1 MTTWEIYKVF
11 KKSYDVLINLRMDS
25 AIEKDNMSLFS
36 ECIGNVK
43 SSIIALS
50 SSSDIHKIN
59 DVVALPYQ
67 SPISDLI
74 EKPWSSERK
83 VSTLLSAFREQL
95 EKINKNNYSLVSKI
109 VFFLKEIAL
118 KILYLD
124 FSLDSNCDLVI
135 MQINRAIVLD
145 AMDGKYVYSS
155 ELYELIENINR
166 KMFLS
171 YLRWSAEI
179 IWAVAML
186 NYKTHNYQESIFF
199 FREYISRFDE
209 EQINKMGDSKNISPI
224 LRAKIY
230 IGYSFEKD
238 EHFDEAIKLFHEIE
252 TELDSDNELLIEI
265 YHGLGHFYN
274 EYAIFGKTDMNVEEK
289 SQYISQ
295 ARKYMLKA
303 LNSKADYYSCFGSLF
318 HEYGDYNIA
327 DNIFRYASEQDE
339 IKNSSE
345 LSSEMKFYIA
355 QTLMVLEPQGDNQAL
370 ADSDFKEFEKFCE
383 KTYNYDG
390 IVHAR
395 IFRAKLKMR
404 NFSLFPTKKEIL
416 NEQQDT
422 ILELIQGLNQ
432 HALSVYASDSIKKE
446 YNKVLSALYI
456 FYYFTI
462 GQHRDLNFAEIQY
475 HMNTF
480 VQGIYSQE
488 KDFSEKNIQGVSTWV
503 FEVKVN
509 GVSLFGIGDYS
520 FIEEEESIFNVAK
533 DEYSSE
539 RFNVDHIVKNLSIKS
554 FKDYLHSNKKPDTI
568 MIIPSENTKD
578 FFEKSDILKDI
589 NADDVIYILYS
600 ADLSTENWF
609 QTIYKRKT
617 GKGATL
623 GQKYFAVKNIE
634 DLLRISFCFRC
645 FEILKKDMLASMPLF
660 SLAPTHFSESY
671 NYQLGE
677 SLDLLDIKKGETPPQ
692 VKQAILRSALEKQ
705 NQKYDQLYI
714 ESIHYKLKDGFLA
727 NKQCSCEDS
736 LFACCFLAEDLESN
750 ENISKTISFV
760 IKDEVFLKEHH
771 LDKLFK
777 LDVYYGYRALYN
789 YVDVLTELSNKL
801 GYDNVCTEE
810 CGDEPCHGCCE
821 GSLRDFASDRS
832 SEEKSIALCVIKL
845 LSGILGD
852 DIKKYTYRF
861 RVIRRR
867 PSPDADIFLFLKRPS
882 LIDEGDCSKKK
893 SASTIIN
900 GTIEES
906 NIEMKNIC
914 KKDDMV
920 RKENEKI
927 MNKEKKTVFVTY
939 CWTPKENQDKV
950 FVLVD
955 NLRARNLFAEQD
967 VDIMQR
973 ERNIQKVMNIGLQ
986 YDKVVVVLTEEYKKR
1001 ADEEN
1006 GKTGV
1011 AYEAP
1016 IISAEMRENPRK
1028 FSFVSFKHL
1037 TPELRKRICPKYFK
1051 GINIIDLTSEDDLD
1065 GYNRLYS
1072 ELFDIDLV
1080 DRKPVV
1086 DVDETTIVKK
1096 RHQA

>member
-11 KKSYDVLINLRMDS
+11 KKSYDFLINLRMDN
-25 AIEKDNMSLFS
+25 AIEKDNMLLFS

-50 SSSDIHKIN
+50 SCSDFYNIN
-59 DVVALPYQ
+59 NVVALPYQ

-95 EKINKNNYSLVSKI
+95 EKVNKNSYSLASKI

-124 FSLDSNCDLVI
+124 FSLDSNSDLVI

-171 YLRWSAEI
+171 YLRWSAEV

-209 EQINKMGDSKNISPI
+209 EKMNKRRDSPKINSI

-252 TELDSDNELLIEI
+252 TELDLDNELLIEI

-274 EYAIFGKTDMNVEEK
+274 EYAIFGKTDMSVEEK

-404 NFSLFPTKKEIL
+404 KFSLFPAKKEIL
-416 NEQQDT
+416 SEQRDT
-422 ILELIQGLNQ
+422 IIELIQGLNQ
-432 HALSVYASDSIKKE
+432 YALSVYASDSIKKE

-480 VQGIYSQE
+480 VQGINSQE
-488 KDFSEKNIQGVSTWV
+488 KNFFAKDIQGVSTWI

-520 FIEEEESIFNVAK
+520 FIEGEESIFNVAK
-533 DEYSSE
+533 DEYGLV
-539 RFNVDHIVKNLSIKS
+539 RFNIEHIVKNLSIKS

-568 MIIPSENTKD
+568 MIIPSENTID
-578 FFEKSDILKDI
+578 FFEKSDILDDI
-589 NADDVIYILYS
+589 NADDVIFILYS
-600 ADLSTENWF
+600 EDSSTESWF

-623 GQKYFAVKNIE
+623 GQKYFVVKNIE

-714 ESIHYKLKDGFLA
+714 ESIHYKLKDGFLVD
-727 NKQCSCEDS
+727 KQCSCEDS

-750 ENISKTISFV
+750 ENIAKTISFV

-771 LDKLFK
+771 LDKLFE

-821 GSLRDFASDRS
+821 GSLRDFTSNKS

-867 PSPDADIFLFLKRPS
+867 PSPDSDIFLFLKRPS
-882 LIDEGDCSKKK
+882 LVDEGDRPKRK
-893 SASTIIN
+893 SVSTIVN
-900 GTIEES
+900 GTIEEP
-906 NIEMKNIC
+906 NIEMKNVC
-914 KKDDMV
+914 KKDDMI
-920 RKENEKI
+920 RRENEKI
-927 MNKEKKTVFVTY
+927 MNKEKRTVFVTY

-950 FVLVD
+950 LRLVD
-955 NLRARNLFAEQD
+955 NLREKNLFAEQD

-1006 GKTGV
+1006 GETGV

-1016 IISAEMRENPRK
+1016 IISAEMRENPMK
-1028 FSFVSFKHL
+1028 FSFVSFEHL

-1051 GINIIDLTSEDDLD
+1051 GVNIIDLTSNDDLD

-1072 ELFDIDLV
+1072 ELFDIDLI
-1080 DRKPVV
+1080 DRKSVV

>member
-1 MTTWEIYKVF
+1 MTTWEIYKVL
-11 KKSYDVLINLRMDS
+11 KKSYDFLINLRMDNET
-25 AIEKDNMSLFS
+25 EKDNMSLFS
-36 ECIGNVK
+36 ECISNVK
-43 SSIIALS
+43 LSIVSLA
-50 SSSDIHKIN
+50 SSSDIHGIN
-59 DVVALPYQ
+59 SVVALPYQ
-67 SPISDLI
+67 EPISELI
-74 EKPWSSERK
+74 GKPWSSERK
-83 VSTLLSAFREQL
+83 VSTLLSSFREQL
-95 EKINKNNYSLVSKI
+95 EKINKNDYGLASKI

-124 FSLDSNCDLVI
+124 FSLDSNYDLVV

-209 EQINKMGDSKNISPI
+209 EKINKMRDSNNISPI

-238 EHFDEAIKLFHEIE
+238 EHFAEAIKLFHEIE

-303 LNSKADYYSCFGSLF
+303 LNAKADYYSCFGSLF

-370 ADSDFKEFEKFCE
+370 ADSDFKEFERFCE

-404 NFSLFPTKKEIL
+404 KFSLFPSKKEIL
-416 NEQQDT
+416 SEQRDT
-422 ILELIQGLNQ
+422 IVELIQGLNQ
-432 HALSVYASDSIKKE
+432 HTLSVYASDSIKKE

-488 KDFSEKNIQGVSTWV
+488 KNFFEKDIQGVSTWI
-503 FEVKVN
+503 FEVWVN

-520 FIEEEESIFNVAK
+520 FIEKEESIFNVAK

-539 RFNVDHIVKNLSIKS
+539 RFSVHHIVKNLSVKS

-568 MIIPSENTKD
+568 MIIPTKNTKD
-578 FFEKSDILKDI
+578 VFEKSDILNDI

-600 ADLSTENWF
+600 TDLSTENWF

-623 GQKYFAVKNIE
+623 GQKYFVVKNID

-692 VKQAILRSALEKQ
+692 VR
-705 NQKYDQLYI
+705 
-714 ESIHYKLKDGFLA
+714 
-727 NKQCSCEDS
+727 
-736 LFACCFLAEDLESN
+736 
-750 ENISKTISFV
+750 
-760 IKDEVFLKEHH
+760 
-771 LDKLFK
+771 
-777 LDVYYGYRALYN
+777 
-789 YVDVLTELSNKL
+789 
-801 GYDNVCTEE
+801 
-810 CGDEPCHGCCE
+810 
-821 GSLRDFASDRS
+821 
-832 SEEKSIALCVIKL
+832 
-845 LSGILGD
+845 
-852 DIKKYTYRF
+852 
-861 RVIRRR
+861 
-867 PSPDADIFLFLKRPS
+867 
-882 LIDEGDCSKKK
+882 
-893 SASTIIN
+893 
-900 GTIEES
+900 
-906 NIEMKNIC
+906 
-914 KKDDMV
+914 
-920 RKENEKI
+920 
-927 MNKEKKTVFVTY
+927 
-939 CWTPKENQDKV
+939 
-950 FVLVD
+950 
-955 NLRARNLFAEQD
+955 
-967 VDIMQR
+967 
-973 ERNIQKVMNIGLQ
+973 
-986 YDKVVVVLTEEYKKR
+986 
-1001 ADEEN
+1001 
-1006 GKTGV
+1006 
-1011 AYEAP
+1011 
-1016 IISAEMRENPRK
+1016 
-1028 FSFVSFKHL
+1028 
-1037 TPELRKRICPKYFK
+1037 
-1051 GINIIDLTSEDDLD
+1051 
-1065 GYNRLYS
+1065 
-1072 ELFDIDLV
+1072 
-1080 DRKPVV
+1080 
-1086 DVDETTIVKK
+1086 
-1096 RHQA
+1096 